1 MSVRKI
7 LYNTVLQSAGKII
20 SVLLGLAAIAYLTP
34 YLGSSGFGE
43 YTTVVA
49 FMGFVGIL
57 ADLGLYLVTT
67 KEISVPGADE
77 KKILGNVFALRFV
90 TVLAMLVIGAV
101 VSLFFPYS
109 AAVKQSMF
117 VAILAFA
124 FVSGTQVLVGVFQRY
139 LIFYQLVASEIVQRL
154 LMLGLVLLF
163 ISLRLDLVYFIWAL
177 ALSNGAHFFLSLYLA
192 RRQIPFRLRFDLKF
206 WFEILARSWPL
217 AFSVVLNLIY
227 FKADTLILS
236 VFKPASDVGAYG
248 LSYKFLEVLL
258 SFPAMFAGLIMPFL
272 ARYAFSEREKY
283 RLYLQKSLDAILLV
297 IVPMVIAVYFFAR
310 PIVNLVGGSIYPDAD
325 GILKVL
331 IFATAIIYVGN
342 LFGYTVVALNS
353 QKAMVWGYF
362 FGTLIGLTL
371 YFLLI
376 PQYSY
381 YGAAAG
387 TVAVETF
394 VTAFAYFLTSKRAGF
409 LPSFALLFKALL
421 AGVPMIL
428 LFYFLNFQWLVE
440 MAAGLVVYFVALLLL
455 RAIPKEFFRQ
465 LLRSSQ
471 AGSAP
476 EIVSPGT

>member
-1 MSVRKI
+1 MSVKKI
-7 LYNTVLQSAGKII
+7 LYNTVLQSGGKII
-20 SVLLGLAAIAYLTP
+20 SVLLGLTTIAYLTP
-34 YLGSSGFGE
+34 YLGQDGFGE

-90 TVLAMLVIGAV
+90 TVVAMLLIGAV

-109 AAVKQSMF
+109 TAVKHSMF
-117 VAILAFA
+117 VAILAFT

-139 LIFYQLVASEIVQRL
+139 LIFYQLVGSEIVQRL
-154 LMLGLVLLF
+154 LMLGLTLLF
-163 ISLRLDLVYFIWAL
+163 IFLRLDLIYFIWAL
-177 ALSNGAHFFLSLYLA
+177 AISNGAHFFLSLYLA
-192 RRQIPFRLRFDLKF
+192 RRQIPFWLRFDLSF
-206 WFEILARSWPL
+206 WWEILTRSWPL

-236 VFKPASDVGAYG
+236 VFKPASDVGTYG

-272 ARYAFSEREKY
+272 ARYAFSEWAKY

-297 IVPMVIAVYFFAR
+297 IVPMVVVVCFYAR
-310 PIVNLVGGSIYPDAD
+310 PIVNLVGGGIYPDAD
-325 GILKVL
+325 AILKIL
-331 IFATAIIYVGN
+331 IFATAVIYIGN

-362 FGTLIGLTL
+362 FGTLIGLGL
-371 YFLLI
+371 YFFLI
-376 PQYSY
+376 PKYSY
-381 YGAAAG
+381 FGAAIG
-387 TVAVETF
+387 TLAVETF
-394 VTAFAYFLTSKRAGF
+394 VTAFAYFLTSKKAGF
-409 LPSFALLFKALL
+409 LPSFVLLFKAFT

-428 LFYFLNFQWLVE
+428 FFRFLNFPWALE
-440 MAAGLVVYFVALLLL
+440 AGTGLVIYFLALLIL
-455 RAIPKEFFRQ
+455 RAIPREFFQ
-465 LLRSSQ
+465 QIYQSSR

-476 EIVSPGT
+476 EIVGPGA